1 MKKFFTLIFI
11 LLSLI
16 SFGQNSAIEDLWKLY
31 NSKDLKSTIEKAKP
45 LLENEP
51 YNIDLNLLVIRLMK
65 MRN

>member
-1 MKKFFTLIFI
+1 MRKFFTLIFI

>member
-1 MKKFFTLIFI
+1 MRKFFTLIFI
-11 LLSLI
+11 LSSLI